1 MVKKDNQE
9 LELLEKLDQEKKE
22 QLKRIV
28 SRLPELEKAVESLA
42 ELVDSGA
49 LETIVNL
56 IYMVHLSKRIVSDEM
71 VSGTANIANNLLDIS
86 SKLTMPTMKKL
97 ISAVLDHQIEIE
109 EEINNTKITGFWSLM
124 KAMKDK
130 DVQRGLSVVIAIL
143 KVLGRYTMEKER
155 EKEN

>member
-1 MVKKDNQE
+1 MVKKDSQG
-9 LELLEKLDQEKKE
+9 LELLDKLDEEKKE
-22 QLKRIV
+22 QLKRII

-109 EEINNTKITGFWSLM
+109 EEIKNTKITGFWSLM
-124 KAMKDK
+124 KALKDK

-143 KVLGRYTMEKER
+143 KVLGRYTIEKEG
-155 EKEN
+155 EKEI